1 MDVMSAWG
9 FRYYHA
15 HMRHGVYAFALIL
28 LLIGC
33 KTKQHESSDLRAL
46 INVARTSQYCHQPEA
61 CFNPH
66 ILVVETE
73 YDITAFA
80 GSKPY
85 RARVHPQGLRDYL
98 LALPMN
104 AWPQGPI
111 IGITP
116 SDDVM
121 DWPSIQRNLE
131 QAQAIC
137 RSLSL
142 DVQLHP
148 GG

>member
-1 MDVMSAWG
+1 MR
-9 FRYYHA
+9 FHYYHA
-15 HMRHGVYAFALIL
+15 RMRHSIYALALIL
-28 LLIGC
+28 MLPAC
-33 KTKQHESSDLRAL
+33 KTKRQESSDLRAR
-46 INVARTSQYCHQPEA
+46 INVARTFQYCHQPEA

-73 YDITAFA
+73 YDITTFA
-80 GSKPY
+80 GNKPY
-85 RARVHPQGLRDYL
+85 HARVRPQGLRDYL

-121 DWPSIQRNLE
+121 DWPSIQWNLE
-131 QAQAIC
+131 QAQRIC
-137 RSLSL
+137 HSLSL
-142 DVQLHP
+142 DVQFRP